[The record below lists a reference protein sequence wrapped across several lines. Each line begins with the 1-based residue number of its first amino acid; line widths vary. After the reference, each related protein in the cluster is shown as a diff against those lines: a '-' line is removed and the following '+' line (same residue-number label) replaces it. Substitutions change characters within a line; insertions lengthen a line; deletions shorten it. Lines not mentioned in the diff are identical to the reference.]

1 MTHRHCFN
9 RKFGKGVDQ
18 SNSLGEISRW
28 TGIPTSRLQGVY
40 DRVLRE
46 TKSPKMAWGA
56 VYYYALSHV

>member
-18 SNSLGEISRW
+18 SNSLGEISRL
-28 TGIPTSRLQGVY
+28 TGIPTRRLQGVY

-46 TKSPKMAWGA
+46 TNNTRMAWGA